1 MRVPKG
7 SGFDYLG
14 EPTPFSFPNRNSNW
28 GIHDLAGLKKVR
40 FVLFCFCTQEFCRQ
54 YSTCAAVVLD
64 SVPVDRICTTI
75 TEQPGP
81 VQAKIQ

>member
-28 GIHDLAGLKKVR
+28 GIHDLAGFKKAR
-40 FVLFCFCTQEFCRQ
+40 LLCFVLRTRVLPTILCLRRCSPKFCTGR
-54 YSTCAAVVLD
+54 
-64 SVPVDRICTTI
+64 
-75 TEQPGP
+75 
-81 VQAKIQ
+81 